1 MTLYGKFGNIYLDQV
16 RSLICASDKCTIK
29 FVNDP
34 ETYEILNTSSLYE
47 PAKNFAD
54 RMEKVKKLEEKKEL
68 ELSNHAE
75 RINELMA
82 QESVSIFDKR
92 DLFRKQSHSS

>member
-16 RSLICASDKCTIK
+16 RSLACGSEKCTIN

-34 ETYEILNTSSLYE
+34 ETYEILDTSSFYE
-47 PAKNFAD
+47 SARKFVD
-54 RMEKVKKLEEKKEL
+54 RMEKVKNLEEKKEL

-82 QESVSIFDKR
+82 QEAASIFDKR
-92 DLFRKQSHSS
+92 DLHRKQSYSS